1 MFMCSPTFAHSPFAK
16 LHRQAILQREYLYQK
31 SMEDCSGITISWRR
45 GGNYKILLKAIVSV
59 PDCDVTLQVM
69 TVVIS

>member
-31 SMEDCSGITISWRR
+31 SVEDCSGITIVKKRR
-45 GGNYKILLKAIVSV
+45 K
-59 PDCDVTLQVM
+59 LQD
-69 TVVIS
+69 TIEG